1 MGLYNLLQQR
11 EASKNPI
18 RIGVIGAGTFSSG
31 FLAQAR
37 VTPGMQIAGIAEL
50 DLDKARK
57 VCIKAG
63 WPADAIVFGD
73 SSSAINDGA
82 AGGQVVLTGSSGQ
95 LVQANLEVIVEATG
109 VTEAGTRHAWN
120 ALEAGKHV
128 VMVNVETDALLGLAL
143 KKKASAKGVIY
154 SMAYGDQPAII
165 CELIDWAR
173 TIGAE
178 VVCAGKGTRYQ
189 PRYHY
194 STPDTVWE
202 YFGFSQ
208 EQLASGNYNAQ
219 MYNSFLDG
227 TKSAIEMCALANAS
241 GLIPQKGG
249 LQFPPV
255 GADELP
261 EVLKPKAGGGI
272 LEHSGTVEVVAS
284 ENRDETPVRHH
295 LRWGVY
301 IVFQAVTD
309 YLQRFLSTHDFLRD
323 SSGQY
328 VAVYRPFH
336 LTGLELGMSVAS
348 VALRGEATGSPSYF
362 LADVASVA
370 KKNLK
375 TGDILDGEGGYTV
388 YGRLVQADDSI
399 SHKYLPIGLGRGVK
413 VIRPVAKGSFVTY
426 DDVELD
432 SSQFSV
438 KIRRQLEKEL
448 RVRK

>member
-11 EASKNPI
+11 KAIKKPI

-50 DLDKARK
+50 DLDKAKK

-63 WPADAIVFGD
+63 WPAEAIAFGD

-82 AGGQVVLTGSSGQ
+82 AGGKVVLTGSSDQ
-95 LVQANLEVIVEATG
+95 LIQANLEVIIEATG

-143 KKKASAKGVIY
+143 KQKASAKGVIY

-261 EVLKPKAGGGI
+261 EVLKPKAAGGI

-309 YLQRFLSTHDFLRD
+309 YLRRFLSTHDFLRD

-328 VAVYRPFH
+328 AAVYRPFH

-348 VALRGEATGSPSYF
+348 VVLRGEATGSPNYF

-375 TGDILDGEGGYTV
+375 RGDILDGEGGYTV
-388 YGRLVQADDSI
+388 YGRLVQAGDSV
-399 SHKYLPIGLGRGVK
+399 SHKYLPIGLSRGVK
-413 VIRPVAKGSFVTY
+413 VIRPVARDSFVTY

-438 KIRRQLEKEL
+438 KIRRQLEEEL
-448 RVRK
+448 RARK